1 MFTEWWD
8 LDEPCA
14 KGEVEAVI
22 LSHTYAKTLGE
33 QVRTISFSIIVQDNY
48 KIQVHLE
55 SLGSFHPQRDLYG
68 LCDTY

>member
-1 MFTEWWD
+1 LQQPSACMFTEWWD

-33 QVRTISFSIIVQDNY
+33 QVRTISFPIIVQ
-48 KIQVHLE
+48 
-55 SLGSFHPQRDLYG
+55 R
-68 LCDTY
+68 